1 MKNKKNVNGYPQIN
15 DHYIFWMF
23 FRIHFQFEEYF
34 SLCMNCKYSDVW
46 QETRTVPHFHG
57 IYVCVWTNKKKII
70 TKYELFTQ
78 ILTALSMAEDRQQK
92 KK

>member
-1 MKNKKNVNGYPQIN
+1 
-15 DHYIFWMF
+15 
-23 FRIHFQFEEYF
+23 
-34 SLCMNCKYSDVW
+34 MNCKYSDVW

-57 IYVCVWTNKKKII
+57 IYMFACERIKKIYI

-78 ILTALSMAEDRQQK
+78 ILTATSMAQDRQQK

>member
-1 MKNKKNVNGYPQIN
+1 MKNEKRKTKKNENGYPQIN
-15 DHYIFWMF
+15 DHYIFWTF

-57 IYVCVWTNKKKII
+57 IYMFACERIKKKYNKI
-70 TKYELFTQ
+70 
-78 ILTALSMAEDRQQK
+78 
-92 KK
+92 